1 MNSKNTASK
10 NSNTTQDNPKQKGL
24 SIGQMLMINQLKD
37 EGMKSR
43 AIGAIVG
50 VSKTTVNNLLNG
62 RSDAR
67 AKATAEV
74 IKETTKEGARV
85 LLFDLEVAG
94 DIGLFFGR
102 FKINMSQESVVKK
115 GGYIL
120 CASWKTLGGTNVESM
135 YLTPEEIEVG
145 NDSRIVEKMHELYS
159 EASAVLCHNSKG
171 YDHRVL
177 QARSAY
183 WDMPALPLVKV
194 LDTLELAKRALRLPS
209 NKLGG
214 IAAYFNLPLKM
225 DHSGISLWVNVQA
238 GDIASMKTMVEY
250 CKQDVVVLEA
260 VWEKLKH
267 TGKSGSDFNAALYY
281 SDNEYRCRT
290 CGSDNVDKTGRT
302 VTTSSSIF
310 EEYICMDCGAL
321 HRSKTNLLSKAKREK
336 LLV

>member
-1 MNSKNTASK
+1 MNKDK
-10 NSNTTQDNPKQKGL
+10 SNRTSKGL
-24 SIGQMLMINQLKD
+24 TEGQVTSIKQLKAD
-37 EGMKSR
+37 GFASR
-43 AIGAIVG
+43 YIASLIG

-62 RSDAR
+62 RSDS
-67 AKATAEV
+67 KDKVQVKE
-74 IKETTKEGARV
+74 IKDGARV

-120 CASWKTLGGTNVESM
+120 CASWKKLGSSSVESIH
-135 YLTPEEIEVG
+135 LTPGEIEVG
-145 NDSRIVEKMHELYS
+145 NDSRIVEKLHELYS
-159 EASAVLCHNSKG
+159 ESDAVLCHNSKG

-209 NKLGG
+209 NKLGS

-238 GDIASMKTMVEY
+238 GDVSSMRTMVEY

-260 VWEKLKH
+260 VWDKLKH
-267 TGKSGSDFNAALYY
+267 TGKSGSDFNSAIYH
-281 SDNEYRCRT
+281 SDSKQRCRT
-290 CGSDNVDKTGRT
+290 CGSDDISKTGRT
-302 VTTSSSIF
+302 VSTSSSVF
-310 EEYICMDCGAL
+310 DEYICNDCGAL
-321 HRSKTNLLSKAKREK
+321 HRGKLNKLSKTKRES